1 TFLLL
6 TFLFPYIS
14 CFQILDLTLLLLILK
29 EVYCNMA
36 RYHIVNDVIL
46 VPRLLGSRKKNDV
59 MKVAN
64 TGFHP
69 RQQ

>member
-29 EVYCNMA
+29 EVYCCDSSKANA
-36 RYHIVNDVIL
+36 VTANVFLLIITTPLVKLANLIL
-46 VPRLLGSRKKNDV
+46 IN
-59 MKVAN
+59 
-64 TGFHP
+64 
-69 RQQ
+69 